1 MKHTLNIIILIF
13 LCSCS
18 TSSSTKSFKTW
29 TPIKLREGNT
39 PLKFYSRKN
48 PYGEFSN
55 FSLAPIIVDNKLWGT
70 SEHYYQ
76 AHKYDILEHQE
87 YVRSAKS
94 PEEAAKRG
102 RQKDLPKRKN
112 WKQVKDQIMYKAL
125 VAKYTQHKSLK
136 RLLLSTGS
144 APIIEHTARDKYW
157 GDAGDGSGLNK
168 LGKMLVDIR
177 EKIKAGHL

>member
-1 MKHTLNIIILIF
+1 MKLLILPLLLIIL
-13 LCSCS
+13 LSCA
-18 TSSSTKSFKTW
+18 TKSGRNASKTW
-29 TPIKLREGNT
+29 TPLIERGGMT
-39 PLKFYSRKN
+39 AIKFYSRKN
-48 PYGEFSN
+48 HFGEFSN
-55 FSLAPIIVDNKLWGT
+55 FALFPILVDKKLWGT

-76 AHKYDILEHQE
+76 AHKYDNEEHRE
-87 YVRSAKS
+87 YVRKANS

-125 VAKYTQHKSLK
+125 AAKFTQHKNLK
-136 RLLLSTGS
+136 ALLLSTGS
-144 APIIEHTARDKYW
+144 APIIEHTKRDIYW

-177 EKIKAGHL
+177 QKIKKGDL